1 MLGTPVLRVPA
12 RRTLVLG
19 TLLLS
24 ILNNAHLNKMI
35 FVIFLPALQ
44 TCQVSLRDRQA
55 ECLPD
60 GQRCTIV
67 VIWYAI

>member
-24 ILNNAHLNKMI
+24 ILKNAHLNKMI
-35 FVIFLPALQ
+35 FVIFLPALHNWNL
-44 TCQVSLRDRQA
+44 SPYLRPVRFA
-55 ECLPD
+55 NEFAV
-60 GQRCTIV
+60 RR
-67 VIWYAI
+67 